1 MGTEWAERVHRVMMG
16 TVDQIQRGETEHAF
30 GDIDRTLADAL
41 HDNQELWIKTLCK
54 HAAVMAHAAGDRDR
68 EIRYTK
74 QALPFATDRQFALYN
89 LAELLQRDGQ
99 IGAAEQYATE
109 AYQLSV
115 AEGTADNRELSAAI
129 LRLWPSI
136 AGR

>member
-1 MGTEWAERVHRVMMG
+1 MDTEWAERVHRVMMG

-54 HAAVMAHAAGDRDR
+54 HAAVMAHAAGDLDR

-74 QALPFATDRQFALYN
+74 QALPSLPRTANSPSIT
-89 LAELLQRDGQ
+89 LLNYCCAMGRLVPLNS
-99 IGAAEQYATE
+99 TP
-109 AYQLSV
+109 
-115 AEGTADNRELSAAI
+115 
-129 LRLWPSI
+129 LRLIS
-136 AGR
+136 